1 MIYSLHIMGCIWP
14 TLTWQVIAPIPRFGF
29 HHSTWENE
37 MNIEYTQFPWP
48 YNTHEQL
55 KYKLQNS
62 LYYYYYYIYIFCL
75 SKILKVGLYQ
85 YQRLFRHRCILIL
98 QESSCMGWTW
108 CLVAIRFMYFR
119 ILVQGGKEGCYY
131 QMWWLSQFSQ
141 LVDIVATYY
150 IVTWSEQKPK
160 TLMIPAS
167 KTKIIRKT
175 CLITLIILYI

>member
-1 MIYSLHIMGCIWP
+1 MDKDWKEHDLFDPYNGL
-14 TLTWQVIAPIPRFGF
+14 QVIAPIPRFGF
-29 HHSTWENE
+29 HHSTWE
-37 MNIEYTQFPWP
+37 TQFPWP

-62 LYYYYYYIYIFCL
+62 LNYYYIYIYIFCL

-85 YQRLFRHRCILIL
+85 YQRLGHTTYFRPRCILIL
-98 QESSCMGWTW
+98 RESSCMGWMW

-119 ILVQGGKEGCYY
+119 ILVQRGKEGCYY

-150 IVTWSEQKPK
+150 IVTGSEQKPK

-167 KTKIIRKT
+167 KTKIITKT